1 MGRASRRR
9 AAQRVRRQGEEQ
21 RRENER
27 VRAAAARKAVAE
39 LFGDVARIPLTLVVD
54 TPRGP
59 FVRRIPHA
67 LPLPEGV
74 EPGIGAEEA
83 THQAAATWG
92 MPDFVYRAAVRRLPS
107 GQRELGDRLLI
118 VGDRAA
124 VVQVKS
130 RQGTLRD
137 DVGERSWTRKQA
149 NKAVR
154 QANGTV
160 RSLRAMPAEFTN
172 GRGRKITVDGNRF
185 TWLAVA
191 VIDHQQLPADTSAD
205 VTPGGL
211 PVVTLLR
218 RDWDFLFNQL
228 RSTYAVMQYL
238 FRVSV
243 MPGIPLGDE
252 AVRYYDLAAADLD
265 TPPSPVAA
273 PWLGPGAQQRST
285 PLLPQTPAAFEDD
298 RALVLLRII
307 SEDIATSP
315 MTGSA
320 EETARLQALAE
331 IDSLPVGFRVELGQV
346 IQQMMD
352 DVADRTDRLWR
363 FRRLLDSGPL
373 QLIFG
378 ACSQRAVCESLSG
391 SAVT

>member
-1 MGRASRRR
+1 
-9 AAQRVRRQGEEQ
+9 
-21 RRENER
+21 
-27 VRAAAARKAVAE
+27 
-39 LFGDVARIPLTLVVD
+39 
-54 TPRGP
+54 
-59 FVRRIPHA
+59 VRRIPHA

-137 DVGERSWTRKQA
+137 DAGERSWTRKQV

-172 GRGRKITVDGNRF
+172 GRGHKITVDGNRF

-191 VIDHQQLPADTSAD
+191 VIDHQQLPTDTSAD

-218 RDWDFLFNQL
+218 RDWDL
-228 RSTYAVMQYL
+228 R
-238 FRVSV
+238 
-243 MPGIPLGDE
+243 
-252 AVRYYDLAAADLD
+252 
-265 TPPSPVAA
+265 
-273 PWLGPGAQQRST
+273 
-285 PLLPQTPAAFEDD
+285 
-298 RALVLLRII
+298 
-307 SEDIATSP
+307 
-315 MTGSA
+315 
-320 EETARLQALAE
+320 
-331 IDSLPVGFRVELGQV
+331 
-346 IQQMMD
+346 
-352 DVADRTDRLWR
+352 
-363 FRRLLDSGPL
+363 
-373 QLIFG
+373 
-378 ACSQRAVCESLSG
+378 
-391 SAVT
+391 